1 MGKIKIPL
9 LIIIVV
15 VIILLVTALVLML
28 NDQPRISDNKIENL
42 DIAKEIYGFPG
53 EIKEIK
59 DKTLTL
65 AALIPLV
72 DLTQEL
78 VKTTI
83 EIKIDD
89 QTKITKLIFPTE
101 IKDNTEQIY
110 PEEVSLQ
117 LSDLKVGDNIN
128 ISSKVNIYDSL
139 KNGTDFVVTDIFV
152 IEN

>member
-15 VIILLVTALVLML
+15 VIILLVVAVVLML
-28 NDQPRISDNKIENL
+28 NGQLGINSNKIKNL
-42 DIAKEIYGFPG
+42 DIAKEIYGFPA
-53 EIKEIK
+53 EIKGINDE
-59 DKTLTL
+59 TLTL
-65 AALIPLV
+65 MALIPLA
-72 DLTQEL
+72 DLTKEP
-78 VKTTI
+78 VKATIKVTT
-83 EIKIDD
+83 DD

-128 ISSKVNIYDSL
+128 VFSKVNIYDSL

>member
-65 AALIPLV
+65 TALIPLV

-83 EIKIDD
+83 EITIDD

>member
-1 MGKIKIPL
+1 MGRTKTPL

-15 VIILLVTALVLML
+15 VIILVVAALVLML
-28 NDQPRISDNKIENL
+28 NGQPKISDNKIKNL
-42 DIAKEIYGFPG
+42 DIAKEIYGFLG

-65 AALIPLV
+65 AAIIPLA
-72 DLTQEL
+72 DLTQEP
-78 VKTTI
+78 
-83 EIKIDD
+83 IKAIIKVATDD

-117 LSDLKVGDNIN
+117 SSDLKVGDNIN

-139 KNGTDFVVTDIFV
+139 KNGTEFIVTDIFIV
-152 IEN
+152 GN